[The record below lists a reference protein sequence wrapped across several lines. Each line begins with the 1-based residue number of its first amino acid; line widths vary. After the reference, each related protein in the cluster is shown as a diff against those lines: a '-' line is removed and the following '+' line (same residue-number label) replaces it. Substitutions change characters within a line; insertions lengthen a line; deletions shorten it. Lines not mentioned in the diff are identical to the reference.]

1 MDIFF
6 SYDYIF
12 LKLLHLHK
20 LIYKYIFYSFLF
32 FEKFEYTIEMK
43 IFVKRGGNV
52 TKLTYIPYL
61 KVSIFSY
68 GYV

>member
-1 MDIFF
+1 
-6 SYDYIF
+6 
-12 LKLLHLHK
+12 
-20 LIYKYIFYSFLF
+20 
-32 FEKFEYTIEMK
+32 MK